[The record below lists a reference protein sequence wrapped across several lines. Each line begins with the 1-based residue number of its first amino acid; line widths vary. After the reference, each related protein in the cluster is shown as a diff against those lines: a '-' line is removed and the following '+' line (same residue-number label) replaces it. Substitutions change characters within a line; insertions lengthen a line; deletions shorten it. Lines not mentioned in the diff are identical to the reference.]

1 MKIGSKGKKP
11 KHKTTNVQEPSKP
24 ATNGTITAMSK
35 EEKAEKSKENPKE
48 DGKAGLSSDE
58 LTEKMEDLINPNFDQ
73 NVTFT
78 MDEKVGFSPD
88 EIAEKMEDLIK
99 PKFDQNGAV
108 PDPQFPPKYEEIDD
122 VQKENSDKSS
132 DTVVLADIHVSE

>member
-1 MKIGSKGKKP
+1 MKIGSKGNKP
-11 KHKTTNVQEPSKP
+11 KEETTNLQGP
-24 ATNGTITAMSK
+24 NGTITTLSK
-35 EEKAEKSKENPKE
+35 EKEAEKSKENPK
-48 DGKAGLSSDE
+48 
-58 LTEKMEDLINPNFDQ
+58 Q
-73 NVTFT
+73 QVFT
-78 MDEKVGFSPD
+78 MDEKVGFNPD